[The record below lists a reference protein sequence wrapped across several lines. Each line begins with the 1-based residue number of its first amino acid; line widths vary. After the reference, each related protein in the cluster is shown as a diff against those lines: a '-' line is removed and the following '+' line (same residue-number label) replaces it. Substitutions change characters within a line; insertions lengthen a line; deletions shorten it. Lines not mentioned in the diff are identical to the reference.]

1 MASEKIS
8 QLAPITAVASGDY
21 FPVVTAATTENK
33 RVDIGVLDDRYASV
47 ADASE
52 ALASGNAALVDVA
65 AAQADATA
73 AQNSAT
79 AAQAFAQTR
88 YAISG
93 GLIQGSQSTNV
104 IDLGLN
110 GQYVCCS
117 SGNYFKT
124 VLSGTYAA
132 TFDLVPSGSYGFT
145 LELAAQTGAITWPG
159 TVVWPSNTAP
169 TVDAGTVN
177 ILVFVTDN
185 QGSTWRGS
193 SVLGYP

>member
-1 MASEKIS
+1 MPSKKIS
-8 QLAPITAVASGDY
+8 QLAPITAVVSGDY

-33 RVDIGVLDDRYASV
+33 RVDIGVLDDRYAST
-47 ADASE
+47 ASANE
-52 ALASGNAALVDVA
+52 ALASGNAALVDAA

-73 AQNSAT
+73 AQNAAN
-79 AAQAFAQTR
+79 AAQAFAETR

-93 GLIQGSQSTNV
+93 GLIDGAQNTNV

-110 GQYVCCS
+110 GQYVCCA

-124 VLSGTYAA
+124 VLSGSYQAS
-132 TFDLVPSGSYGFT
+132 FDKVPSGSYGFT

-159 TVVWPSNTAP
+159 TVTWPSNTAP

-185 QGSTWRGS
+185 QGSSWRGS

>member
-1 MASEKIS
+1 MPSEKIS

-21 FPVVTAATTENK
+21 FPVVTAAATENK
-33 RVDIGVLDDRYASV
+33 RVDIGVLDDRYASSSS
-47 ADASE
+47 ASE
-52 ALASGNAALVDVA
+52 ALASGNAALVDAA
-65 AAQADATA
+65 AAQSTADA
-73 AQNSAT
+73 AQGSAT
-79 AAQAFAQTR
+79 AVEAFAQTR

-93 GLIQGSQSTNV
+93 GLIDGAQSTNV

-110 GQYVCCS
+110 GQYVCCA

-124 VLSGTYAA
+124 TLSGTYAA
-132 TFDLVPSGSYGFT
+132 SFDLVPSGSYGFT

-159 TVVWPSNTAP
+159 TVAWPSSTAP

-193 SVLGYP
+193 SIIGYP

>member
-21 FPVVTAATTENK
+21 FPVVTAAATENK
-33 RVDIGVLDDRYASV
+33 RVDIGVLDDRYSSSALG
-47 ADASE
+47 SE
-52 ALASGNAALVDVA
+52 ALASGNAALVDAA
-65 AAQADATA
+65 AAQSTATA
-73 AQNSAT
+73 AEAYG
-79 AAQAFAQTR
+79 QTR

-93 GLIQGSQSTNV
+93 GIIDGAQSTNI

-110 GQYVCCS
+110 GQYVCCA

-124 VLSGTYAA
+124 ILSGTYTAS
-132 TFDLVPSGSYGFT
+132 FDLVPSGSYGFT
-145 LELAAQTGAITWPG
+145 LELAAQTGAVTWPG
-159 TVVWPSNTAP
+159 TVVWPASTAP

-193 SVLGYP
+193 SVVGYP